1 MKKLKAVMGA
11 LLLSGLVAGAHA
23 ANPSAKVFTVGQYYE
38 GGVIYWTD
46 PAQKNQHGLIADIN
60 DQPGAAAYAWSTT
73 NTTTGAINNGAYAG
87 RTNTTIIVNSGIIA
101 PAASACVN
109 SGAQGY
115 HDWYLPS
122 EMELGMMF
130 VNQMAITRTAQ
141 ANGGSAFASINAVGN
156 AADYWSSIELDADNA
171 WRFAFNAG
179 GQRNL
184 TKNFT
189 LSVRCVRAF

>member
-1 MKKLKAVMGA
+1 MKKLKAVIGA
-11 LLLSGLVAGAHA
+11 MLLSGLVAGAHA

-122 EMELGMMF
+122 EMELAMMF
-130 VNQMAITRTAQ
+130 VNQMAITQTAKEH
-141 ANGGSAFASINAVGN
+141 GGSAFADINTGN
-156 AADYWSSIELDADNA
+156 ASYWSSIESDAGNA
-171 WRFAFNAG
+171 WFFGFLDGLQNI
-179 GQRNL
+179 N
-184 TKNFT
+184 TKNFA
-189 LSVRCVRAF
+189 LGVRCVRAF